1 MVLFRYE
8 ERLIVQSGIS
18 ALSQLFYGMQLSSEI
33 CSMVLQSLSRPE
45 GSSKTVMLEI
55 KEDAK

>member
-1 MVLFRYE
+1 M
-8 ERLIVQSGIS
+8 QSGIS